1 MFSLKETPK
10 WLYFQAFPTQTTLI
24 PFTSAFASKLESQ
37 YLSLFNL
44 HNHSYEKTLQ
54 YNDPTSSQIFN
65 INLLTMKM
73 TETFNQTEELSFKP
87 VEYVIIRKGYSLCQ
101 MLGISIVICRNKAG
115 KFLAVNEKDERG
127 WYLPGGK
134 VDPPECFQEAAIR
147 EAKEEAN
154 IDIILKGVLKH
165 EYNFVEGR
173 FLRYKVVFYAEPKDE
188 KQFLKIKPDKES
200 VEARWVSLEELK
212 ELAKKPP
219 YLRATELLDW
229 GNYLEKEGEI
239 YPLDSFIENNSL
251 FL

>member
-1 MFSLKETPK
+1 MFFIKETPK
-10 WLYFQAFPTQTTLI
+10 WLYFQVCFPKTLI
-24 PFTSAFASKLESQ
+24 PFPSVFSSKLESQ
-37 YLSLFNL
+37 YLSLFDPKN
-44 HNHSYEKTLQ
+44 HNYEKTLE
-54 YNDPTSSQIFN
+54 YKDPTSSKLFK
-65 INLLTMKM
+65 INLLSMKM
-73 TETFNQTEELSFKP
+73 SETFPQTEELSFKP
-87 VEYVIIRKGYSLCQ
+87 AEYLITRKAYSTCQ
-101 MLGISIVICRNKAG
+101 MLGISIVICRNKEG
-115 KFLAVNEKDERG
+115 KFLAVNEKDDRG

-134 VDPPECFQEAAIR
+134 VNPPESFHEAAIR

-188 KQFLKIKPDKES
+188 KQLLKNKPDKES
-200 VEARWVSLEELK
+200 LEARWVSLQELK

-239 YPLDSFIENNSL
+239 YPLNSFQENNSL
-251 FL
+251 FM